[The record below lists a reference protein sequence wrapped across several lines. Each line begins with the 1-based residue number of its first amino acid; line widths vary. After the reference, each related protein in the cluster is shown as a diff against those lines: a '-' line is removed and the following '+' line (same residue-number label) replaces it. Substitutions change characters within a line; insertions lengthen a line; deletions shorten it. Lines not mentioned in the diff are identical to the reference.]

1 MTTIAETCQ
10 AHAWFAHYHFRN
22 GQTLDRVRIHYSTLG
37 EAHRDAQGE
46 IDNAVLVLHW
56 TGADSS
62 ALQSPAFMQALF
74 GPGCPLSAERFYL
87 IFADSVGHG
96 RSSKPSDGLKAR
108 FPHYRYGDIVDLQHR
123 LVTEVLG
130 IKRLRAILGLSMGA
144 MNAWQWAHAYPHAMD
159 AILPVAALP
168 VNISGR
174 NILWRRMAIAAIR
187 SDPEW
192 QDGNYSRPPRG
203 LIQAHGLLRM
213 MIDGVPHLQALIA
226 DGAGADQ
233 FIAEVAAQAHSIDA
247 NDILYSLESSAD
259 YAPQPHLSAIKAKV
273 FALNF
278 DDDEFNPDR
287 LGILQS
293 RMSEVAHGRFV
304 VQPGTASSLGH
315 LTMAQPQLW
324 TAPVAQ
330 FVRWLDSDR

>member
-1 MTTIAETCQ
+1 MATLAQIIQ

-22 GQTLDRVRIHYSTLG
+22 GQALDRVRIHYSTLG
-37 EAHRDAQGE
+37 EVHRDAHGD

-74 GPGCPLSAERFYL
+74 GPGRPLSADRFHL
-87 IFADSVGHG
+87 IFADSIGHG
-96 RSSKPSDGLKAR
+96 KSSKPSDGLKAR

-130 IKRLRAILGLSMGA
+130 IRRLRAILGLSMGG
-144 MNAWQWAHAYPHAMD
+144 MNAWQWAHSYPNAMD

-168 VNISGR
+168 MSISGR

-192 QDGNYSRPPRG
+192 QDGNYSKPPRG
-203 LIQAHGLLRM
+203 LIQAYGLLCM
-213 MIDGVPHLQALIA
+213 MIDGVPHLQGLVA
-226 DGAGADQ
+226 DAEGADR
-233 FIAEVAAQAHSIDA
+233 FIAEATAQAHGVDA
-247 NDILYSLESSAD
+247 NDILYSLESSVD
-259 YAPQPHLSAIKAKV
+259 YAPQSNLAAIKAKV

-293 RMSEVAHGRFV
+293 LMGQV
-304 VQPGTASSLGH
+304 VQGRWVVQTGTASSFGH
-315 LTMAQPQLW
+315 LTMAHPQLW
-324 TAPVAQ
+324 SAAVEQ
-330 FVRWLDSDR
+330 FVRWLDTGR